1 MSSDYPNYGAVLA
14 KNVKLDQTGLVFH
27 NTSDDSKTV
36 TLKLAT
42 GAMSAGNVDVTIPLS
57 ATALGAGGSSIPDG
71 DSAGDALLWS
81 GSAWVQKAFS
91 GDATID
97 ANGAL
102 TLANNAVESAMI
114 ASNAVSADKIAS
126 GAVTAD
132 KIGAGAVA
140 EAKLANDAV
149 SADKIASGAVA
160 EAKLANGAVTAD
172 KLGAGS
178 VVEAKL
184 GAGAVVEAKL
194 GAGAV
199 TADKIGAGAVAE
211 AKLAND
217 AVSADKIAIGAV
229 AEAKLASN
237 AVSTAKIADD
247 AVTNAKLATNSVNA
261 DSCGITT
268 AGVAE
273 ASKACILDAQKDLTG
288 LREFGCAEVQVNT
301 KWKMKQDG
309 NNLIFQ
315 YWTGSAWVTKQTFTP
330 T

>member
-14 KNVKLDQTGLVFH
+14 KNVKVDQTGLVFH
-27 NTSDDSKTV
+27 DSSDDSKTV
-36 TLKLAT
+36 TLKLAS
-42 GAMSAGNVDVTIPLS
+42 GSLSAGNVDVTIPLS
-57 ATALGAGGSSIPDG
+57 ATALGAGGSTIPDG
-71 DSAGDALLWS
+71 DTAGDALLWS
-81 GSAWVQKAFS
+81 GSAWVQKAVS
-91 GDATID
+91 GDASID

-102 TLANNAVESAMI
+102 VLGSGVVESAMI
-114 ASNAVSADKIAS
+114 ASSAVSEAKIAS
-126 GAVTAD
+126 
-132 KIGAGAVA
+132 
-140 EAKLANDAV
+140 DAV
-149 SADKIASGAVA
+149 SADKIA
-160 EAKLANGAVTAD
+160 
-172 KLGAGS
+172 
-178 VVEAKL
+178 
-184 GAGAVVEAKL
+184 AGAVVEAKL

-199 TADKIGAGAVAE
+199 AEAKLADNAVSADKIAAGAVAE
-211 AKLAND
+211 AKLASSAVSTAKIADD
-217 AVSADKIAIGAV
+217 AVSTAKIADD
-229 AEAKLASN
+229 

-301 KWKMKQDG
+301 KWKIKQDV

-330 T
+330 S